1 MFACLASW
9 VVATLGGGLAW
20 VFIVMA
26 ACGTYYRTSIRR
38 VRRNFRDDVTR
49 EMAKSRLE
57 NEHES
62 LEWIN
67 SFLVKFWPIYAP
79 QLAMGIVQSVDQVL
93 STSTPAFLDSMR
105 MKTFTL
111 GTKPPRLEHVKTYPR
126 AEDEIVMMDWK
137 FSFTPTDTMD
147 MTARQI
153 KNKINP
159 KVVLEVRVGK
169 AMISKGLDVIVEDF
183 AFSGLMRVKIKLQI
197 PFPHIERVEICFL
210 GRPDIDYVA
219 KPLGGDTF
227 GFDINFIPGLET
239 FIKDQIHA
247 NLAPM
252 MYDPHVFPIE
262 VAKMLSGNP
271 IDMAIGVVAVTL
283 HGGQSLKN
291 PDKFS
296 GTPDPYVVVSL
307 NNSKEL
313 GRTKTIHENA
323 NPRWNETMYII
334 VTNFTDAITLVP
346 FDYNDMRKDKELGVA
361 TFPLDRLEQ
370 DDEHENLQLEVVAN
384 GKPRG
389 ILQADIRFFPVL
401 ESAKLEDG
409 AMAPPPESN
418 TGIARLTIEQAKEL
432 DGSKSLVGQLSP
444 YGVLLL
450 NGKEVHVTGKLKR
463 TNNPVFPNPTKSVL
477 ITDRKKARVGLV
489 IKDDRDLAADPILGT
504 YQIKVDD
511 MAKLMEKG
519 QEWFGLAGTKTGRA
533 KLLLEW
539 KPVALKGV
547 TGGSGGYITP
557 IGVMRIHVQNA
568 SDLRNFETLGK
579 SDPYAKVLLSGVTK
593 GRTVT
598 FQNTLNPKWDEVIY
612 VPMHS
617 ATERVTLEVMDEEK
631 LGKDRSLGA
640 VDILA
645 SEYIE
650 ESEEGGYAVHN
661 SKSPLSDGLRLN
673 GRGQAKGKINYTV
686 SFYPTLNVIDP
697 EEEQEEREATATM
710 DTPSTP
716 VAASHSRNSSVTG
729 SVTRQGVEGRKSL
742 EAAGRLSISANGGRP
757 SVKGTPSSNGSIAEP
772 KKEAPKFRIDAEDLG
787 KYDCGLIVFTIIEG
801 TFSRSDSYLELLM
814 DDHAFPAYVSSKA
827 RQKHH
832 QFGETGD
839 AFVRELDVSKITV
852 RLVEKSENTGKEM
865 DSDDIIAKL
874 AGPTLATLQQC
885 LYKPTELTMKGSN
898 GSVSK
903 VTFKMRYL
911 PVEMQLDPSES
922 INNMGTLRVDV
933 LDAAD
938 LPSAD
943 RNGYSDPYCKFKL
956 NGKEVFKT
964 KVQKKTLHPAW
975 NEFFEVPIPS
985 RTAADF
991 TCDVY
996 DWDFGDKADFLGAS
1010 KLNLE
1015 VLEPFQPQELQY
1027 TLDGKSG
1034 VLRLKMLFRPDYV
1047 ARTRQGT
1054 STFSGTF
1061 APAGKVV
1068 GAPVKG
1074 VGKVGGAVGGGVI
1087 KGASFL
1093 RRGFAGKH
1101 SSKDE
1106 VIPVNGTSAEPE
1118 MAPPS
1123 TPGDTPSRGGAVVD
1137 GSSSAPATPLST
1149 HSRSKSSNSMVG
1161 GTPKG
1166 ADSGI
1171 ASFIIVSATGYP
1183 PDADVRVHVKMLGA
1197 KGAKEVFKTK
1207 AVKSSSGAVEY
1218 DTSHE
1223 NFKVSCSADAQFQVS
1238 VKVKET
1244 WKDKDLG
1251 EGMFFVSDQGSG
1263 SEQAVKA
1270 GSGTV
1275 TIRSSFAAADSG
1287 YPDGLKPTASGR
1299 DSPDSKRENRRSFFS
1314 RRDVSG
1320 GTNKLEKEPPK
1331 Q

>member
-1 MFACLASW
+1 M
-9 VVATLGGGLAW
+9 
-20 VFIVMA
+20 FIVMA

-49 EMAKSRLE
+49 EMAKARLE
-57 NEHES
+57 NDHES

-126 AEDEIVMMDWK
+126 TEDEIVMMDWK

-210 GRPDIDYVA
+210 GRPEIDYVA

-227 GFDINFIPGLET
+227 GFDINFIPGLES

-252 MYDPHVFPIE
+252 MYDPNVFPIE

-271 IDMAIGVVAVTL
+271 IDMAIGVVAVTI

-313 GRTKTIHENA
+313 GRTKTVHENA
-323 NPRWNETMYII
+323 NPRWNETLYII
-334 VTNFTDAITLVP
+334 VTNFTDALTLVP
-346 FDYNDMRKDKELGVA
+346 FDYNEMRKDKELGVA
-361 TFPLDRLEQ
+361 TFPLDRLEH
-370 DDEHENLQLEVVAN
+370 DDEHENLHLEVVAN

-409 AMAPPPESN
+409 TMAPPPESN

-444 YGVLLL
+444 YAVLLV
-450 NGKEVHVTGKLKR
+450 NGKEVHITGKLKR
-463 TNNPVFPNPTKSVL
+463 TNNPVFPTPTKSVL
-477 ITDRKKARVGLV
+477 ITDRRKARVGLV
-489 IKDDRDLAADPILGT
+489 IKDDRDLASDPILGS
-504 YQIKVDD
+504 YQIKLDD
-511 MAKLMEKG
+511 MANLMEKG
-519 QEWFGLAGTKTGRA
+519 QEWFHLHGTKTGRA
-533 KLLLEW
+533 KLLLDW
-539 KPVALKGV
+539 KPVALKGI

-557 IGVMRIHVQNA
+557 IGVLRIHVQDA
-568 SDLRNFETLGK
+568 CDLRNFETVGK
-579 SDPYAKVLLSGVTK
+579 SDPYAKVLLSGIAK

-612 VPMHS
+612 VPMHTAS
-617 ATERVTLEVMDEEK
+617 ERVTLEVMDEEK
-631 LGKDRSLGA
+631 LGKDRSLGS

-645 SEYIE
+645 SDYIKE
-650 ESEEGGYAVHN
+650 REDGGYAVHN

-697 EEEQEEREATATM
+697 EDEEEERQAEAKA
-710 DTPSTP
+710 DAPSTP
-716 VAASHSRNSSVTG
+716 VASSHSRNASLDLKAPG
-729 SVTRQGVEGRKSL
+729 STTRLSTDGRKSL
-742 EAAGRLSISANGGRP
+742 ETAGRVSISASGAHP
-757 SVKGTPSSNGSIAEP
+757 SARGTPSSNASIAEG
-772 KKEAPKFRIDAEDLG
+772 KKEAPKVRINAEDLG
-787 KYDCGLIVFTIIEG
+787 KYDSGLIVFTIIEG
-801 TFSRSDSYLELLM
+801 TFSRSDSYLELVM
-814 DDHAFPAYVSSKA
+814 DDHVFPAYVSSKA

-852 RLVEKSENTGKEM
+852 RLVEKSENSGKEM
-865 DSDDIIAKL
+865 DADDIIAKL
-874 AGPTLATLQQC
+874 AGPTLTTLQQC
-885 LYKPTELTMKGSN
+885 LYKPTELTLKGSN

-911 PVEMQLDPSES
+911 PVEMHLDPSES
-922 INNMGTLRVDV
+922 INNQGTLRVDV

-956 NGKEVFKT
+956 NGKEIFKT

-975 NEFFEVPIPS
+975 NEFFEVQVPS

-996 DWDFGDKADFLGAS
+996 DWDFGDKADFLGAA

-1027 TLDGKSG
+1027 ALDGKSG

-1047 ARTRQGT
+1047 ARQRQGT

-1093 RRGFAGKH
+1093 KRGFTGRH
-1101 SSKDE
+1101 SGKDE
-1106 VIPVNGTSAEPE
+1106 ALLVNGAAGEPE

-1123 TPGDTPSRGGAVVD
+1123 TPGGTPSRSTALMD
-1137 GSSSAPATPLST
+1137 HPSSTPGTPLTS
-1149 HSRSKSSNSMVG
+1149 HSRTKSSNSMVG

-1166 ADSGI
+1166 ADTGT
-1171 ASFIIVSATGYP
+1171 ASFIIVSASGYP
-1183 PDADVRVHVKMLGA
+1183 PEADVRVHVRMMGA

-1207 AVKSSSGAVEY
+1207 AIKSSSGTVEY
-1218 DTSHE
+1218 DSSHE
-1223 NFKVSCSADAQFQVS
+1223 NFKVSCSADTQFQVT
-1238 VKVKET
+1238 VKDKET
-1244 WKDKDLG
+1244 FKDKDLG

-1275 TIRSSFAAADSG
+1275 TIRSSFATTDPGYADSS
-1287 YPDGLKPTASGR
+1287 KPPPSGR

-1320 GTNKLEKEPPK
+1320 GTGKLEKEPPR